1 MNLHEVVSS
10 AINAIN
16 PFQDITITSKGGY
29 FVNEYGEREPLENT
43 TITVKADIQPVSSED
58 IKFIN
63 NYNQSSIYKTFYVS
77 ADVHGINRPLAK
89 AGDIVKWNG
98 QTYYVSGLRE
108 GWYETCGWN
117 CFIGVLQLE
126 GGNGYA

>member
-16 PFQDITITSKGGY
+16 PFQEISITSRGGY
-29 FVNEYGEREPLENT
+29 FTNEYGEREALDNE
-43 TITVKADIQPVSSED
+43 TITVMADVQPISSED

-63 NYNQSSIYKTFYVS
+63 NYNQSSIYKSFYVS
-77 ADVHGINRPLAK
+77 SDVHGINRPMAK
-89 AGDIVKWNG
+89 SGDIVKWNG
-98 QTYYVSGLRE
+98 QTYYVSSLKE
-108 GWYETCGWN
+108 GWYDTCGWN
-117 CFIGVLQLE
+117 HFIGVLQLE

>member
-16 PFQDITITSKGGY
+16 PFQEISITSRGGY
-29 FVNEYGEREPLENT
+29 FTNEYGEREALENE
-43 TITVKADIQPVSSED
+43 TITVMADIQPISSED

-63 NYNQSSIYKTFYVS
+63 NYNQSSIYKSFYVS
-77 ADVHGINRPLAK
+77 SDVHGINRPMAK
-89 AGDIVKWNG
+89 SGDIVKWNG
-98 QTYYVSGLRE
+98 QTYYVSSLKE
-108 GWYETCGWN
+108 GWYDTCGWN
-117 CFIGVLQLE
+117 HFIGVLQLE